1 MLLLQH
7 YTRLLATYF
16 RPQRGRVALLAFLIL
31 GGIGLQL
38 LNPQLIR
45 YVLDTA
51 EAGGALRALIL
62 AAVLF
67 ILFGLLQAAATFAA
81 TYVGEDVS
89 WTATNALRADLAL
102 HCLHLDM
109 RFHNARTPGELIER
123 IDGDVSQL
131 ADFFSQLVLNVLAN
145 GLLVLGVIVLLGVE
159 DWRLGTAA
167 LFYALLVLVT
177 LQAVQG
183 RTVRLW
189 SAARGTGAALY
200 GFIEERM
207 AGREDVRANGGVA
220 YVLRRLA
227 QLQRATYEAHYHARI
242 FGIFTYGLT
251 HLLAVTARVLAL
263 GIGIWLYFN
272 GSVTIGAVFLII
284 YYVGLLQE
292 PLEKLRTEIEA
303 LQQATASIDRINALL
318 AEQPQAAARSAV
330 HANGIAPT
338 GLPTGPV
345 AVTFDRVSFHYA
357 DNDAPLARIEAVAD
371 AGVAV
376 PNKRP
381 PTVLQGISFHLPA
394 GQVLGLLGRT
404 GSGKTTLTRL
414 LFQLYQPQQGEICL
428 NDISLT
434 ALDRATIRRT
444 IGMVTQEVQLFQATL
459 RDNLTF
465 FDPTVKDRQI
475 LAVIEELGLGRWF
488 AAQPQGLDTV
498 LTGGGSGLSAGE
510 AQLLAF
516 VRVFLKDPQLVILD
530 EASSRLDP
538 ATEQLLERAIDRL
551 LANRTGI
558 IIAHRLAT
566 VQRADRILLLDRGR
580 VAEFGERVALAAD
593 PTSHFAQLLRHGLPT
608 AGQPAPDLQ
617 EVLA

>member
-1 MLLLQH
+1 MFLLNQ

-16 RPQRGRVALLAFLIL
+16 RPQRGRVALLALLLF

-51 EAGGALRALIL
+51 EAGGALNALIG
-62 AAVLF
+62 AASLF
-67 ILFGLLQAAATFAA
+67 MLFGLLQAGATFAA

-89 WTATNALRADLAL
+89 WTATNALRADLTR
-102 HCLHLDM
+102 HCLQLDM
-109 RFHNARTPGELIER
+109 HFHNARTPGELIER

-145 GLLVLGVIVLLGVE
+145 GLLVLGVIAFLALE
-159 DWRLGTAA
+159 DWRLGLAA
-167 LFYALLVLVT
+167 FVYALLILIT
-177 LQAVQG
+177 LQAVQK

-189 SAARGTGAALY
+189 SVARGTGAALY

-220 YVLRRLA
+220 YVIRRLL
-227 QLQRATYEAHYHARI
+227 QLQRATYEANYHARV
-242 FGIFTYGLT
+242 FGIFTYALT
-251 HLLAVTARVLAL
+251 HLLAVLARILAL
-263 GIGIWLYFN
+263 GIGVWLYFN
-272 GSVTIGAVFLII
+272 GQATVGAVFLII

-303 LQQATASIDRINALL
+303 LQQATASINRITALL
-318 AEQPQAAARSAV
+318 AEQPEASPNRSIQSNGRSHLAAADIAV
-330 HANGIAPT
+330 RFTN
-338 GLPTGPV
+338 
-345 AVTFDRVSFHYA
+345 VSFHYTA
-357 DNDAPLARIEAVAD
+357 SATSGKLPLEMSNGNGNGATDPRPAAVLRD
-371 AGVAV
+371 V
-376 PNKRP
+376 N
-381 PTVLQGISFHLPA
+381 FHLPA
-394 GQVLGLLGRT
+394 GQTLGLLGRT

-414 LFQLYQPQQGEICL
+414 LFRLYQPQQGEILL
-428 NDISLT
+428 NGLPLAT
-434 ALDRATIRRT
+434 LDLATVRRT

-465 FDPTVKDRQI
+465 FDPTIADAQI

-488 AAQPQGLDTV
+488 AAQPQGLDTL

-551 LANRTGI
+551 LTNRTGI

-566 VQRADRILLLDRGR
+566 VQRADQILLLDQGR
-580 VAEFGERVALAAD
+580 IVEFGDRIALAANPD
-593 PTSHFAQLLRHGLPT
+593 SHFAQLLRHG
-608 AGQPAPDLQ
+608 AAAPDLQ
-617 EVLA
+617 EVLV